1 MRNYGTKSVPSGGIA
16 RAEMILIRPH
26 DAELAGLRG
35 NHTPH
40 GGWSNRP
47 SLVNTASQATLTAGF
62 SVMNKFVI
70 AVAAL
75 AASGFMAPANA
86 FHPSEETYGYVM
98 PNKYKKA
105 AKVTESEPGSLFG
118 ISPKIKAKKQAEL
131 ESQQAV
137 DFLSGKG
144 KKNKKGPAEMSG
156 GGKPSIGAVAPKTVS
171 FPNSYGAGK
180 IVIDTAGRKLYY
192 VLSSSSA
199 YQYPIAVG
207 KAGFAWSGTQSIS
220 RKVAWPDWRP
230 PAEMLQRKPHLP
242 QFMSGGIRNPLG
254 AMALYL
260 GNSLYRIHGTN
271 DVSSIG
277 TAASSGCIRMT
288 NGHVV
293 HLAKIAGIGTT
304 VHVLHK
310 LPKNIAKAAGGTSS

>member
-1 MRNYGTKSVPSGGIA
+1 
-16 RAEMILIRPH
+16 
-26 DAELAGLRG
+26 
-35 NHTPH
+35 
-40 GGWSNRP
+40 
-47 SLVNTASQATLTAGF
+47 
-62 SVMNKFVI
+62 MNKFVI

-75 AASGFMAPANA
+75 AVTGFAAPANA

-98 PNKYKKA
+98 PNKYNKKA
-105 AKVTESEPGSLFG
+105 PKVTESDQGSLFA
-118 ISPKIKAKKQAEL
+118 IAPKAAKAKKQAALQDEQA
-131 ESQQAV
+131 QQ
-137 DFLSGKG
+137 DLLSGKG
-144 KKNKKGPAEMSG
+144 KKGKKGPAEMSG
-156 GGKPSIGAVAPKTVS
+156 GGKPSISAVAPKTVS
-171 FPNSYGAGK
+171 FPNGYGAGK

-207 KAGFAWSGTQSIS
+207 KAGFAWSGTQKIS

-242 QFMSGGIRNPLG
+242 QYMTGGVRNPLG

-260 GNSLYRIHGTN
+260 GSSLYRIHGTN

-288 NGHVV
+288 NGNVT

-304 VHVLHK
+304 VHVLNK
-310 LPKNIAKAAGGTSS
+310 LPKNIAKAAKGATNS